1 MAIGNRAVAAI
12 TFNDN
17 RSVSM
22 DVENVAHIEAG
33 EPIDAGDGEHWFVEL
48 LIRTRSGTVALQL
61 LADEPDKLR
70 VHGQDDGA

>member
-1 MAIGNRAVAAI
+1 MINGNTAVAAI

-22 DVENVAHIEAG
+22 DVENVARIEAG

-48 LIRTRSGTVALQL
+48 LIRTQSGTVALQL
-61 LADEPDKLR
+61 LADQPGKLR
-70 VHGQDDGA
+70 VYGQDDDA